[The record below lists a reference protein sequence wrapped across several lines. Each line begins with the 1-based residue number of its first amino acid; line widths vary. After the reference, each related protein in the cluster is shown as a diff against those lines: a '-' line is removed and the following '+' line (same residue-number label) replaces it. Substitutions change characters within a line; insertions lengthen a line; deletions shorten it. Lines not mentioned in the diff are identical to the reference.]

1 MYMNLYSYLRA
12 CPELDERGMSK
23 EWLMSL
29 DGAKVKEVAGR
40 EENPFGKIF
49 KLHYCERGSSGF
61 RAGLYVHDCFSG
73 SRCSCGIDSEKSY
86 VLAQYQYCEIES
98 GARKLEIVSL
108 ASGSLPNLEAL
119 KKKKRSK
126 VRTAK
131 VDEKIDG
138 RNLFISKKKEFFKDF
153 QIGVEVEGEYFLNR
167 IDVEGESN
175 GYFSEEEET
184 LKGDG
189 SLSGGNGGH
198 TMELVTP
205 IIRSFTEEKEFIDAL
220 TAISVPVKDYGKVF
234 AYHNTTAG
242 THIHLDF
249 SDDFRKNFEKKFGM
263 EYDDDFLRLF
273 DSVEFEKLFF
283 RRYFETFRLKKFW
296 DRLQNTYCKS
306 FLTATDDRIVDD
318 SWSVI
323 ERQKAGSGRYKWL
336 NYECLGE
343 GEGIEFRI
351 FPHLQTAKGMTKVIS
366 FTQRVLMEYL
376 AKHGTKENFAI
387 IRDFYRTKPFDYL
400 KLSDR
405 DRVIYEAFRID
416 NILRYTSS
424 GSSARPSF
432 DVMKFV
438 STIKKKK

>member
-1 MYMNLYSYLRA
+1 MNLFSYLDAYLDGGRFTE
-12 CPELDERGMSK
+12 EL
-23 EWLMSL
+23 LLSL
-29 DGAKVKEVAGR
+29 DGATVKEVEGR
-40 EENPFGKIF
+40 RENARGMTYL
-49 KLHYCERGSSGF
+49 LHYCPLGVTGVRGGLFVHGCYNGSNCRCTERSE
-61 RAGLYVHDCFSG
+61 GL
-73 SRCSCGIDSEKSY
+73 SY
-86 VLAQYQYCEIES
+86 VLAEVGYHDIES
-98 GARKLEIVSL
+98 GARNLEIISL
-108 ASGSLPNLEAL
+108 AHGRLKLPKA
-119 KKKKRSK
+119 KKR
-126 VRTAK
+126 VITAK

-138 RNLFISKKKEFFKDF
+138 RNLFISKKKQFFNDF
-153 QIGVEVEGEYFLNR
+153 QIGVEVEGEFFLSR
-167 IDVEGESN
+167 GSVERGSAE
-175 GYFSEEEET
+175 YFSDSEGT

-189 SLSGGNGGH
+189 SLSSSHGGN

-205 IIRSFTEEKEFIDAL
+205 IIRSFTDEKEFVDAL
-220 TAISVPVKDYGKVF
+220 TAISVPVKGNGKVF
-234 AYHNTTAG
+234 AYANPTAG
-242 THIHLDF
+242 THIHVDF
-249 SDDFRKNFEKKFGM
+249 SDAFRESFEKKYGF
-263 EYDDDFLRLF
+263 EYDDNMLRLF

-283 RRYFETFRLKKFW
+283 RRYFETFRLRKFW

-336 NYECLGE
+336 NYECLEE

-376 AKHGTKENFAI
+376 AKHGTKENFAT

-400 KLSDR
+400 KLSDK

-438 STIKKKK
+438 STLKNK